1 MLFLHRLACG
11 ARVKLLGGMLVYPD
25 KRTMHAGVDVSHKAK
40 GKLSALELAKKRK
53 RERAGTII
61 AALLAK
67 LDPTA
72 PKVSSHSLTLTRT
85 RARTHTHTHTLSL
98 PPSLSLS
105 LRVFL
110 L

>member
-1 MLFLHRLACG
+1 MVTRRPC
-11 ARVKLLGGMLVYPD
+11 
-25 KRTMHAGVDVSHKAK
+25 AGVDVSHKAK

-72 PKVSSHSLTLTRT
+72 PQVTTRLSPVILPHVRKAHQSHRWLR
-85 RARTHTHTHTLSL
+85 RARTVSACFAGAFDSRGVVSPHPVRSVE
-98 PPSLSLS
+98 S
-105 LRVFL
+105 VGI
-110 L
+110 